1 MKNRTVFFGILMIA
15 FFAISGCDSI
25 KKTTKQQ
32 PTIITDSIK
41 PTINPKPQNLVL
53 WRESLKKNLT
63 KEDVLYFYNT
73 FEITLKGKLSLNKEL
88 EVKDGGLVSSD
99 TTYYFTRIIPA
110 FTTSRVYD
118 LSRDKD
124 GTLIEG
130 TFWFDKNDETYRL
143 HYMMEDYVRF
153 LEYQEKQKNP
163 NVQLNPINES
173 GSFIL
178 KNDAKIIFK
187 GKEVDAEASIS
198 GSDDDRLWVKK
209 TGNPTEIPSVKIA
222 TGRAD
227 DNSTNIPTPISTQKG
242 IETKNNSTSKSP
254 YTPTK

>member
-15 FFAISGCDSI
+15 FFAISGCNST
-25 KKTTKQQ
+25 KKLTKQ
-32 PTIITDSIK
+32 PTTPTDSIK
-41 PTINPKPQNLVL
+41 QTTNLKPQNLVL

-118 LSRDKD
+118 LRRDQD

-143 HYMMEDYVRF
+143 HYMMEDYARF
-153 LEYQEKQKNP
+153 LEYQAKQKNP
-163 NVQLNPINES
+163 NVQLNPIGES

-187 GKEVDAEASIS
+187 GKEVEAEATIK
-198 GSDDDRLWVKK
+198 GFDDDRLWVKK
-209 TGNPTEIPSVKIA
+209 TGNPAEIPSVKTA
-222 TGRAD
+222 TGRVD
-227 DNSTNIPTPISTQKG
+227 SDGPVNTNSTATQKG
-242 IETKNNSTSKSP
+242 ADVKNYPTSKGS
-254 YTPTK
+254 YAPTK